1 MGFAWLDKGIEL
13 IIAVLIRF
21 HTTDA
26 EAIDCSILR
35 ILVVE
40 ASNLYHHSRHLA
52 LHGESKLIV
61 VVFGIGLRTAK
72 RHEVGGSKRFYAGV
86 FRRLGDGTIEQRRIV
101 GGEIHRLA
109 FPLQELVAL
118 RLPFI
123 AVKLIGHDILA
134 ISLDADHIPIF
145 KILLRFGISQRKA
158 AGEAIGRCFTYLR
171 SDAHSVRVAMECR
184 EEVF

>member
-72 RHEVGGSKRFYAGV
+72 RHEVGGSKRF
-86 FRRLGDGTIEQRRIV
+86 
-101 GGEIHRLA
+101 
-109 FPLQELVAL
+109 
-118 RLPFI
+118 
-123 AVKLIGHDILA
+123 
-134 ISLDADHIPIF
+134 
-145 KILLRFGISQRKA
+145 
-158 AGEAIGRCFTYLR
+158 
-171 SDAHSVRVAMECR
+171 
-184 EEVF
+184 